1 MQLIRTQE
9 DRESLNIVLFAVWAL
24 LEALQLLVVVVFI
37 FSFIPI
43 KAHPFVQT
51 LFTIHQK
58 GVLPEREMFF
68 YRLFVFSAMAAQG
81 AGLYLFR
88 KRLQERSLS
97 GSLAALAAVNLFWLF
112 VQIFCVFKIIV
123 TQNPAWARYLFYAGL
138 AGAVLTRVFWSEL
151 LSWHKYLYEE
161 ILQRKRSAV
170 WARAWDLCFLLLLV
184 LLIFVPDLDKVLSRM
199 FVRDQFYHIDSFLM
213 APAWARL
220 QGLTLNLDAVSSYS
234 MVIPAVF
241 SFFAK
246 FMGGVNYHTMV
257 ALLITVTILY
267 YAGFYFFL
275 RQWLGSLLMA
285 SCGVLLAVKLQM
297 FHWGVSPIIW
307 QFPSATVVR
316 YIFDLPVLW
325 LLWQHCQNPRLNYLW
340 AAGLLCGVALAW
352 MQDTG
357 IYLLFTF
364 YAYMTV
370 DFLTS
375 GQGYKTFK
383 DARSLST
390 GSGLVF
396 APIVMGFFIVSL
408 FQGPAVL
415 SREFWTNSTEFVG
428 LFLKG
433 WGALP
438 MYDGLKER
446 QFFAFIMG
454 FIIPV
459 IYVGTLIFTG
469 TLCFIRK
476 IERKNLFVPI
486 LCIYGLGLYHYFI
499 NRSAVS
505 SYYVVCIPFV
515 AVVCF
520 WFQEIVSLW
529 GARMARNIKAAA
541 LAATTGALMTSY
553 LFTYYPNVFNL
564 ANSDW
569 EPEKKAYKEEFNFEK
584 DAELIR
590 KLTGAQDRVALISSF
605 ETKILL
611 DAGRKPFF
619 YYFPLV
625 ESNHMKLASFRGT
638 YLHTY
643 ARMQKTIAQLQD
655 EKPEYIFIE
664 KKLFRRQLP
673 KEFYQYFQTLNILV
687 SYLEEN
693 YVAADEGL
701 YLMAVKRKP

>member
-1 MQLIRTQE
+1 MQLIRSQE
-9 DRESLNIVLFAVWAL
+9 DRETLNIVLFAVWAL

-43 KAHPFVQT
+43 KPHPFVET
-51 LFTIHQK
+51 LFPIHQK

-81 AGLYLFR
+81 AGLFMFR
-88 KRLQERSLS
+88 RRLKDGSLS
-97 GSLAALAAVNLFWLF
+97 ASLAGLSAVNLFWLF
-112 VQIFCVFKIIV
+112 VQGFCVFKIIV
-123 TQNPAWARYLFYAGL
+123 LQNPVWARYLFYAAL
-138 AGAVLTRVFWSEL
+138 AGAVLTRVFWSEIL
-151 LSWHKYLYEE
+151 NWRTYLYEQF
-161 ILQRKRSAV
+161 LQRKRTL
-170 WARAWDLCFLLLLV
+170 AWERGWDV
-184 LLIFVPDLDKVLSRM
+184 LFVVFVGILIFVPDMDKVLARM
-199 FVRDQFYHIDSFLM
+199 FVRDQFYHIDSFVM
-213 APAWARL
+213 APAWARA
-220 QGLTLNLDAVSSYS
+220 QGLTLNVDVISEYS

-241 SFFAK
+241 SFLAK
-246 FMGGVNYHTMV
+246 FMGGLNYHNIT

-267 YAGFYFFL
+267 YAGLYAFL

-297 FHWGVSPIIW
+297 FHWGVSPMIW

-316 YIFDLPVLW
+316 YVFDLPVLW
-325 LLWQHCQNPRLNYLW
+325 LLWQHCRDPRVNYLW
-340 AAGLLCGVALAW
+340 AAGLLCGLAMAW

-357 IYLLFTF
+357 LYLLLTF
-364 YAYMTV
+364 YVYITV

-375 GQGYKTFK
+375 GLGFK
-383 DARSLST
+383 AFQDRKSLT
-390 GSGLVF
+390 AGAGLFLV
-396 APIVMGFFIVSL
+396 PLLMGFFVLAL

-415 SREFWTNSTEFVG
+415 SREFWANSVEFIG
-428 LFLKG
+428 LFLNG

-438 MYDGLKER
+438 VYDGLKER
-446 QFFAFIMG
+446 QFFAFFMG

-459 IYVGTLIFTG
+459 VYVGTLIFMG
-469 TLCFIRK
+469 TLCFLKK
-476 IERKNLFVPI
+476 IERRNLFVPI
-486 LCIYGLGLYHYFI
+486 LCVYGLGLYHYFI

-515 AVVCF
+515 AVICF

-529 GARMARNIKAAA
+529 GTRMARNIKAAA
-541 LAATTGALMTSY
+541 LVAVTGALMTSY
-553 LFTYYPNVFNL
+553 LFTYYPNMLGL
-564 ANSDW
+564 AAFDW
-569 EPEKKAYKEEFNFEK
+569 EPEKKAYKEEFDFEK
-584 DAELIR
+584 DAALIR
-590 KLTGAQDRVALISSF
+590 KLTGVQDRVALISSF
-605 ETKILL
+605 ETKILM

-619 YYFPLV
+619 YYFPLI

-643 ARMQKTIAQLQD
+643 ARMQKTIAQLQ
-655 EKPEYIFIE
+655 EGKPEYIFVE

-673 KEFYQYFQTLNILV
+673 KEYYQYFQTLNILV